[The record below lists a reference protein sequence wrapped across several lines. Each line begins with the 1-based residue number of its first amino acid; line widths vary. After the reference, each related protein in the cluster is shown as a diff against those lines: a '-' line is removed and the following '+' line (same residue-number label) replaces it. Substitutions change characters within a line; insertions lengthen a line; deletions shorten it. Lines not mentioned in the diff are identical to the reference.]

1 MSFSEDPEPRRVVPA
16 PQARQGV
23 TGHNVRFVLGFSIAA
38 VVIVF
43 AIIWI
48 AYFA

>member
-1 MSFSEDPEPRRVVPA
+1 MSSSEGREQRPVVPA
-16 PQARQGV
+16 RQARQGV

>member
-1 MSFSEDPEPRRVVPA
+1 MSFSEGPEPRPVIPA
-16 PQARQGV
+16 CQARPGV

-43 AIIWI
+43 AVIWFV
-48 AYFA
+48 YFA